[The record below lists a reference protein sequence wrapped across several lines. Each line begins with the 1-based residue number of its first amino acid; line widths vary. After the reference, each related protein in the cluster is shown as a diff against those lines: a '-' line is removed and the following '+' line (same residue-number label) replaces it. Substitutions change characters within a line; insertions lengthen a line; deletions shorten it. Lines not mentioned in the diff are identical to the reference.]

1 MYTLFWII
9 NVRAIIF
16 VQIMKLFVVYIHTFK
31 IVLLKV
37 ESKIEYYQTVTMRVS
52 VDLCKSLI
60 NCSVFKV

>member
-16 VQIMKLFVVYIHTFK
+16 VQIMKFFVVYIYTFK

-37 ESKIEYYQTVTMRVS
+37 ESKVEYYQTVTMKIS

-60 NCSVFKV
+60 NCGIFKV